1 MHFCPSLGI
10 SYMDIFLLSVLLC
23 FRYVLRNSDY
33 PGPPCTFSSKGLLVK
48 TCHMGKTKGDK
59 GQILL
64 SSLKIIIGW
73 HTFKDIMFAIH
84 FPDKT
89 HRKEI

>member
-1 MHFCPSLGI
+1 
-10 SYMDIFLLSVLLC
+10 MDISLLSVLLC

-33 PGPPCTFSSKGLLVK
+33 PGPPCTFSSKVLLVK
-48 TCHMGKTKGDK
+48 ICHMGKTKVDK
-59 GQILL
+59 GQILLL
-64 SSLKIIIGW
+64 SSLKIIRGW
-73 HTFKDIMFAIH
+73 NTFRDIMFAIH